1 MHLLH
6 IILLSIYIGIVL
18 SAAGSDPRNRVRIEG
33 MEQGV
38 TARNG
43 AKMGEW
49 DTFESII
56 SSLHEAALDP
66 DGWPKAAG
74 SIDRFLGTHGS
85 TLACG
90 GGESEEGYR
99 IYFLWTCLRGQRRP
113 DLEQLWL
120 GTLYPLDERI
130 PRLRRLPF
138 DRLFPVADLYTEEE
152 KRTSEAYNAIRTH
165 ARAGNGIDVR
175 LYGLGGSRIL
185 WQVNDPLDG
194 EGWSDAQLDRIR
206 RLLPHVRQTVSIR
219 QTLAGA
225 GALGATLTEMLDAT
239 GLGVIQLDGRG
250 RIVEAND
257 RARDLLRAGDRL
269 LDRNG
274 LLSARSPRD
283 DDDLQ
288 KLLGRA
294 LPPFGAQG
302 AGGSMVVR
310 RSGVLPPLVLHV
322 NPVGPQET
330 GYPFSPAAAL
340 VLVRDPA
347 LGTDIDPAV
356 VARALDLTEMESRVA
371 VQLAQGM
378 SVHEIAAATG
388 RKESTIRSHVKRTFA
403 KHGLSRQAELV
414 RLVRPLVGAPGS

>member
-1 MHLLH
+1 M
-6 IILLSIYIGIVL
+6 S
-18 SAAGSDPRNRVRIEG
+18 
-33 MEQGV
+33 
-38 TARNG
+38 
-43 AKMGEW
+43 EW
-49 DTFESII
+49 DTFESILA
-56 SSLHEAALDP
+56 SLHEAALDP
-66 DGWPKAAG
+66 DGWPRAAG
-74 SIDRFLGTHGS
+74 SIDRVLGTHGS

-90 GGESEEGYR
+90 GGEWEDDTR
-99 IYFLWTCLRGQRRP
+99 LYFLWTCFRGERRQ
-113 DLEQLWL
+113 DRERLYLE
-120 GTLYPLDERI
+120 TYYPVDAAV

-138 DRLFPVADLYTEEE
+138 DRLIRLADVYTEEE
-152 KRTSEAYNAIRTH
+152 RKSSEAYNALRNLLH
-165 ARAGNGIDVR
+165 AGNAINVR
-175 LYGLGGSRIL
+175 LKVPDGSRIM
-185 WQVNDPLDG
+185 WHVKDPVDG
-194 EGWSDAQLDRIR
+194 EGWSSAQLDRVR
-206 RLLPHVRQTVSIR
+206 RLLPYVRQTVSVR
-219 QTLAGA
+219 QTLAGT

-239 GLGVIQLDGRG
+239 GLGIVLLDGRG

>member
-1 MHLLH
+1 M
-6 IILLSIYIGIVL
+6 S
-18 SAAGSDPRNRVRIEG
+18 
-33 MEQGV
+33 
-38 TARNG
+38 
-43 AKMGEW
+43 EW
-49 DTFESII
+49 DAFESII

-66 DGWPKAAG
+66 DGWPDAAG
-74 SIDRFLGTHGS
+74 SIDRFLDTHGS

-90 GGESEEGYR
+90 GGESEEDYR
-99 IYFLWTCLRGQRRP
+99 IYFMWTCLRGQRRP

-138 DRLFPVADLYTEEE
+138 DRLFPVTDLYTEEE
-152 KRTSEAYNAIRTH
+152 KRTSEAYNAIQTLAH
-165 ARAGNGIDVR
+165 AGNGIDVR
-175 LYGLGGSRIL
+175 LYGSNGSRIL

-194 EGWSDAQLDRIR
+194 EGWSSAQLDRVR

-239 GLGVIQLDGRG
+239 GLGIIQLDGRG

-294 LPPFGAQG
+294 LPPFGVQG

-310 RSGVLPPLVLHV
+310 RSGALPPLVLHV
-322 NPVGPQET
+322 NPVGPQES
-330 GYPFSPAAAL
+330 GYPMSPIAAL

-347 LGTDIDPAV
+347 AGTDIDPAV

-371 VQLAQGM
+371 AQLAQGM

-414 RLVRPLVGAPGS
+414 RLVRPLIGAPGS